1 MGGLVRPGNFA
12 DVSRPIR
19 LRSLARRA
27 LRRMLLSLLFVTFTL
42 LGLISSAGRLFRR
55 PGPLD
60 PERVRQILVIRLDLL
75 GDMVLSLPA
84 VHALKRAY
92 PNAQVTVLALPY
104 AAALLELAPVVDS
117 VLTYDVNRIRR
128 PADVLSPRS
137 YRELLAVVRRLRQAN
152 FDLCLSLHG
161 RFACVM
167 AWLSRCPRRYGYRAE
182 AYPFMLTHTLP
193 GGRYDAR
200 QHEVLYNLRLAELA
214 GAPADWTQ
222 RLGGSQAPKLTV
234 PLTEQRRMRHLL
246 AEWEIR
252 ADSLLVVIHPG
263 ASNGSAKRWLPEYW
277 GRVASRLHDELGAGV
292 VISGTPAEAAIVQ
305 AVVRGCNF
313 KPVILAGQTT
323 IPQLGALLKR
333 ADLLL
338 SSDSGPAHMAAA
350 LGTPQIT
357 IFGPTDPA
365 VYAPINPKAV
375 VLRRDLPCSPCYDAR
390 ATAECRFGH
399 VNCMRQLEPDEVYQA
414 CTRLLQKR
422 LQQVQP

>member
-1 MGGLVRPGNFA
+1 M
-12 DVSRPIR
+12 
-19 LRSLARRA
+19 A
-27 LRRMLLSLLFVTFTL
+27 LRRVLLALLFVAFTL
-42 LGLISSAGRLFRR
+42 LGFVSAIGRLFRR
-55 PGPLD
+55 PGPID
-60 PERVRQILVIRLDLL
+60 PQNVRRILALRLDLL

-84 VHALKRAY
+84 IRAIKAAY
-92 PNAQVTVLALPY
+92 PRAEVTVLALPY
-104 AAALLELAPVVDS
+104 AADLLELAPEVDS
-117 VLTYDVNRIRR
+117 VLTYDVNRVRR
-128 PADVLSPRS
+128 PGDALNPRNW
-137 YRELLAVVRRLRQAN
+137 RELFALVRQLRQAN

-161 RFACVM
+161 PFACVM
-167 AWLSRCPRRYGYRAE
+167 AWLSRCPRRYGYRSE

-193 GGRYDAR
+193 GGRYDVR
-200 QHEVLYNLRLAELA
+200 QHEVLYNLKLAELA
-214 GAPADWTQ
+214 GAAVDWTQ

-234 PLTEQRRMRHLL
+234 PQPEQRRMRHLL

-252 ADSLLVVIHPG
+252 ADNLLVVIHPG

-277 GRVASRLHDELGAGV
+277 GRLASRLHDELGAAV
-292 VISGTPAEAAIVQ
+292 VISGTPAEAGIVQ
-305 AVVRGCNF
+305 AVIRACNF

-350 LGTPQIT
+350 LGTPQIA

-365 VYAPINPKAV
+365 VYAPVNPKAIV
-375 VLRRDLPCSPCYDAR
+375 VRRDLPCSPCYDAR
-390 ATAECRFGH
+390 TTAECRFGH

-414 CTRLLQKR
+414 CMRLLQKR

>member
-1 MGGLVRPGNFA
+1 MGGLVLPGNFA
-12 DVSRPIR
+12 DVSRPIN
-19 LRSLARRA
+19 LRSLAKRA

-193 GGRYDAR
+193 GGRYDAG

-277 GRVASRLHDELGAGV
+277 GRVASRLHDELGAAV

-305 AVVRGCNF
+305 AVVCGCNF

>member
-1 MGGLVRPGNFA
+1 
-12 DVSRPIR
+12 
-19 LRSLARRA
+19 
-27 LRRMLLSLLFVTFTL
+27 MLLSLLFVTFTL

-104 AAALLELAPVVDS
+104 AADLLELAPVVDS

-277 GRVASRLHDELGAGV
+277 GRVASRLHDELGAAV

-305 AVVRGCNF
+305 AVVCGCNF